1 MEPKYNKNNYNKFYN
16 KTIILMLVGAIFTL
30 IAPLI
35 RHFTP
40 ISVELYEVLRPLI
53 ITSFLLIL
61 ISQIILCSI
70 IFMRDADVY
79 KQINPDDKVFT
90 KRVLK
95 KIRKIEMKFDIAAS
109 IMVVG
114 IFVYGFTML
123 GL

>member
-1 MEPKYNKNNYNKFYN
+1 
-16 KTIILMLVGAIFTL
+16 MLVGAIFTL

>member
-1 MEPKYNKNNYNKFYN
+1 
-16 KTIILMLVGAIFTL
+16 MLAEAIFALITL
-30 IAPLI
+30 LI

-40 ISVELYEVLRPLI
+40 MSIELYEVLRPLI

-79 KQINPDDKVFT
+79 KQINPDNKVFT

-95 KIRKIEMKFDIAAS
+95 KIRRVEMKFDIATGVMA
-109 IMVVG
+109 IGM
-114 IFVYGFTML
+114 FVYGFTML

>member
-1 MEPKYNKNNYNKFYN
+1 
-16 KTIILMLVGAIFTL
+16 MLVGAIFTL

-79 KQINPDDKVFT
+79 KQINPNIVKP
-90 KRVLK
+90 
-95 KIRKIEMKFDIAAS
+95 
-109 IMVVG
+109 
-114 IFVYGFTML
+114 
-123 GL
+123 

>member
-1 MEPKYNKNNYNKFYN
+1 
-16 KTIILMLVGAIFTL
+16 
-30 IAPLI
+30 
-35 RHFTP
+35 
-40 ISVELYEVLRPLI
+40 
-53 ITSFLLIL
+53 
-61 ISQIILCSI
+61 
-70 IFMRDADVY
+70 MRDADVY

-123 GL
+123 GLICLYTSASLMKIIEHKII